1 MILISYNLIY
11 LWSAIFVK
19 CGFFSTATY
28 LISKNCL
35 ILVLLSSIKKLQRI
49 CVTILETNANI
60 CIKTSKQLI
69 YTVLFRDVS
78 FLFNVFFLS
87 FIDQLQE

>member
-1 MILISYNLIY
+1 MILISYNWIY

-19 CGFFSTATY
+19 CGFFSTATH

-49 CVTILETNANI
+49 CVTILETKCKYLHKNKQI
-60 CIKTSKQLI
+60 VYIYCVIK
-69 YTVLFRDVS
+69 RC
-78 FLFNVFFLS
+78 FLPF
-87 FIDQLQE
+87 

>member
-1 MILISYNLIY
+1 M
-11 LWSAIFVK
+11 K

-35 ILVLLSSIKKLQRI
+35 ILVLLSSIKKLQLKEY
-49 CVTILETNANI
+49 VLLFWKQNANI
-60 CIKTSKQLI
+60 CIKTSKQCI

-78 FLFNVFFLS
+78 FLFNVFF
-87 FIDQLQE
+87 FVFY

>member
-1 MILISYNLIY
+1 MILISYNWIY

-49 CVTILETNANI
+49 CVTIKETKCKYLHKNKQI
-60 CIKTSKQLI
+60 VYIYCVIK
-69 YTVLFRDVS
+69 RC
-78 FLFNVFFLS
+78 FLPF
-87 FIDQLQE
+87 